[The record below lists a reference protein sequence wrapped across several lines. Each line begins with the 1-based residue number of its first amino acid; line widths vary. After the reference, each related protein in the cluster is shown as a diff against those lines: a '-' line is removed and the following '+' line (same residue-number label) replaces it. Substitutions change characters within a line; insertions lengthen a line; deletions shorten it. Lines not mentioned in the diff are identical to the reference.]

1 MKQRRQGPSP
11 LALVI
16 ALVVMLVPLS
26 PAMAG
31 GGSGHAGGGAVGH
44 GAFWQGWAYRD
55 DDSGGFGGYTVA
67 SIDKAFG
74 VMRIRDGAN
83 GTTAQ
88 VKREALEEANR
99 NCMGRFDQAH
109 PDRIGQGN
117 CRVTGVG
124 VVVGMSGGQRVFDGV
139 SMAQHSIWMDNWRL
153 SVAVRPY
160 SNRGVSYRTSQTFWD
175 QPGDSLDGLAE
186 RYAGNEH
193 SISLVVLML
202 NDFEPR
208 PADQPP
214 SQADKQVEPGTSADQ
229 MTNQTR
235 ITTNTGANGRELV
248 FRDDFQPMGQRYTVG
263 NQRVVDLTDGQDLSG
278 HFEFN
283 TGDGATPPAN
293 RAVAVWRGGDMP
305 TNHVWQW
312 GLDVTVYQPTIS
324 VVQDTGAVW
333 WKGVTLEVEHPTP
346 TRSFPTWA
354 PNPDKSWVL
363 RNPSTGQWRTVI
375 DPERTNRTG
384 ADGHVFLDG
393 DEVGAVVNA
402 TVDSGLIQAPDLLS
416 LDDDWSAADYLVDQE
431 GAEKVRVYE
440 AKGVADGD
448 GRYRHSSVSD
458 ISEHGVDVTD
468 RFDITV
474 SGTTVRARAKS
485 GYLARLQRMP
495 APLQVTMLVPFVVNF
510 ANGGGAAQ
518 VRQDMGKGSGEEVN
532 FCAAMPAQPGGDG
545 SLTNRGF
552 QTVNGQTA
560 ETNRPGICGYLPPV
574 RKDVVSESSQGGTQG
589 SVDGKI
595 VHPGQRLEYQL
606 DSQPSLPASL
616 AYPVKEI
623 TFTDTYDQWFRP
635 DKQTLELMDLTRGR
649 PIPKSGYSTHWDDA
663 RHLVR
668 VSLKDAG
675 LIGQW
680 RASGNPRVQLRF
692 EGTVDKAAPTDHRVD
707 NQWVLTINN
716 SMTPSNRVVNPP
728 PEVNPVKH
736 VVSSRDQTVSID
748 GRTLLQGDTGV
759 YRITMD
765 VSQSDLAYKVWRL
778 GLVDDFDDEHLSIDP
793 GHIRVMGSDG
803 QDYTARFN
811 IQIQGGVVYAFA
823 RTVDTFIPATG
834 LTVNGDPQPADLAAY
849 ARRIGH
855 SPLGEPSIDQ
865 SLLGRTYDLI
875 LPYRVIR
882 VGHGQVLRNQGVQ
895 VLNDIRRKTNV
906 VSNPLQPLNPT
917 KDVVVEVGGRGSD
930 GRSVYRDGFFLYRLD
945 SSILPPGRAYPQADQ
960 WRIEDQLVPAVDRF
974 TGQWAV
980 YASRDLYRGGKV
992 LVHKGGQLAGSD
1004 FDASPLG
1011 GDLFTLVSGS
1021 DGKVAITATATYLAM
1036 VSAMPDQE
1044 VGWRAYLQCRRLV
1057 TVDRHENRFTEYY
1070 QDKMIPSNVVWTR
1083 TPELTPGLHVE
1094 KFDKVSGY
1102 PDGDRDHPGQAL
1114 PVAGDTDI
1122 VFRITNDSGKDP
1134 GTGGGAL
1141 FRAKDLT
1148 LEDWTVNGGGRVIDF
1163 RYPQG
1168 WNDLI
1173 LKPGQSVDV
1182 RGTLVGVSGH
1192 HTDRAR
1198 VKGSPLT
1205 TCPVDSP
1212 DFMPDQDGSL
1222 TRTAAAGGFEP
1233 VEGQTLCADT
1243 EVESNL
1249 DDWNGIS
1256 SGLSATGAQVSLALV
1271 LLTISSFVGLVLLL
1285 LVRKRRK

>member
-1 MKQRRQGPSP
+1 
-11 LALVI
+11 
-16 ALVVMLVPLS
+16 
-26 PAMAG
+26 
-31 GGSGHAGGGAVGH
+31 
-44 GAFWQGWAYRD
+44 
-55 DDSGGFGGYTVA
+55 
-67 SIDKAFG
+67 
-74 VMRIRDGAN
+74 
-83 GTTAQ
+83 
-88 VKREALEEANR
+88 
-99 NCMGRFDQAH
+99 
-109 PDRIGQGN
+109 
-117 CRVTGVG
+117 
-124 VVVGMSGGQRVFDGV
+124 
-139 SMAQHSIWMDNWRL
+139 
-153 SVAVRPY
+153 
-160 SNRGVSYRTSQTFWD
+160 
-175 QPGDSLDGLAE
+175 
-186 RYAGNEH
+186 
-193 SISLVVLML
+193 
-202 NDFEPR
+202 
-208 PADQPP
+208 
-214 SQADKQVEPGTSADQ
+214 
-229 MTNQTR
+229 
-235 ITTNTGANGRELV
+235 
-248 FRDDFQPMGQRYTVG
+248 
-263 NQRVVDLTDGQDLSG
+263 
-278 HFEFN
+278 
-283 TGDGATPPAN
+283 
-293 RAVAVWRGGDMP
+293 
-305 TNHVWQW
+305 
-312 GLDVTVYQPTIS
+312 
-324 VVQDTGAVW
+324 
-333 WKGVTLEVEHPTP
+333 
-346 TRSFPTWA
+346 
-354 PNPDKSWVL
+354 
-363 RNPSTGQWRTVI
+363 
-375 DPERTNRTG
+375 
-384 ADGHVFLDG
+384 
-393 DEVGAVVNA
+393 
-402 TVDSGLIQAPDLLS
+402 
-416 LDDDWSAADYLVDQE
+416 
-431 GAEKVRVYE
+431 
-440 AKGVADGD
+440 
-448 GRYRHSSVSD
+448 
-458 ISEHGVDVTD
+458 
-468 RFDITV
+468 
-474 SGTTVRARAKS
+474 
-485 GYLARLQRMP
+485 
-495 APLQVTMLVPFVVNF
+495 
-510 ANGGGAAQ
+510 
-518 VRQDMGKGSGEEVN
+518 
-532 FCAAMPAQPGGDG
+532 
-545 SLTNRGF
+545 
-552 QTVNGQTA
+552 
-560 ETNRPGICGYLPPV
+560 
-574 RKDVVSESSQGGTQG
+574 
-589 SVDGKI
+589 
-595 VHPGQRLEYQL
+595 
-606 DSQPSLPASL
+606 
-616 AYPVKEI
+616 
-623 TFTDTYDQWFRP
+623 
-635 DKQTLELMDLTRGR
+635 MDLAKGR
-649 PIPKSGYSTHWDDA
+649 PIPKSGYSTHWDD
-663 RHLVR
+663 RLHLVR

-692 EGTVDKAAPTDHRVD
+692 EGVVDKAAPTDHRVD

-716 SMTPSNRVVNPP
+716 SLTPSNRVVNPP
-728 PEVNPVKH
+728 PKVNPVKR

-811 IQIQGGVVYAFA
+811 IQIQGGAVYAFA

-855 SPLGEPSIDQ
+855 RPLGEPSIDQ

-882 VGHGQVLRNQGVQ
+882 VGRGQVLRNQGIQ

-917 KDVVVEVGGRGSD
+917 KDVVVAVGGRGSD
-930 GRSVYRDGFFLYRLD
+930 GRSVYRDDSFLYRLD
-945 SSILPPGRAYPQADQ
+945 SSILPPGRAYSQVDQ

-1070 QDKMIPSNVVWTR
+1070 QDKVIPSNAVWTR
-1083 TPELTPGLHVE
+1083 TPELAPGLHVE

-1182 RGTLVGVSGH
+1182 HGTLVGVSGH

-1212 DFMPDQDGSL
+1212 DSMPDQDGSL
-1222 TRTAAAGGFEP
+1222 TRTAAAGGSEP

-1249 DDWNGIS
+1249 DDWNGTS
-1256 SGLSATGAQVSLALV
+1256 SGLSATGTQVSLALV
-1271 LLTISSFVGLVLLL
+1271 LLTISSFVGLVVLLV
-1285 LVRKRRK
+1285 VRKRRK